1 MNITID
7 GKVCQAE
14 AGEFLLAI
22 AQRNNIYIPTL
33 CHSEALPGQAS
44 CRLCIV
50 EIVENGLHKVVT
62 SCVYPVTK
70 EVEVITNSTKIIAMR
85 KTIIM
90 LLAARV
96 PNNEQIN
103 KLREEYS
110 VLEPARF
117 TSTDDEQCILCGLC
131 VKACETMGLSSIST
145 INRGITKKVATPY
158 DEPAE
163 TCMGCG
169 ACAQVC
175 PTGAISICEENKHRI
190 IWNKKFELL
199 SCQECGKH
207 FITKEQMEYIRTK
220 LGSIGSTDDEM
231 VCESCKRKHIFNKFK
246 NISGAAIAK

>member
-14 AGEFLLAI
+14 AGEFLLVVAR
-22 AQRNNIYIPTL
+22 RNNIYIPTL
-33 CHSEALPGQAS
+33 CHSDALPGQAS

-50 EIVENGLHKVVT
+50 EVVENGRPKVVT

-70 EVEVITNSTKIIAMR
+70 EIEVITNSAKILSMR

-96 PNNEQIN
+96 PNNEHIN
-103 KLREEYS
+103 RLREEYS
-110 VLEPARF
+110 VPQPARF
-117 TSTDDEQCILCGLC
+117 TSDGNEQCLLCGLC
-131 VKACETMGLSSIST
+131 VKACETVGLSAIST

-175 PTGAISICEENKHRI
+175 PTGAIPINVEQQQRI
-190 IWNKKFELL
+190 IWNKKFELI
-199 SCQECGKH
+199 SCIKCGKA
-207 FITKEQMEYIRTK
+207 FITKEQIEYMRTK
-220 LGSIGSTDDEM
+220 LGSTDDE
-231 VCESCKRKHIFNKFK
+231 VLCENCKRTQIFNKFK
-246 NISGAAIAK
+246 DIYGTVASK

>member
-7 GKVCQAE
+7 GIVCQAE
-14 AGEFLLAI
+14 AGEFLLTI

-50 EIVENGLHKVVT
+50 EVVENGRHKVVT
-62 SCVYPVTK
+62 SCVYPVTQ
-70 EVEVITNSTKIIAMR
+70 EIEVITNSTKIRSMR

-96 PNNEQIN
+96 PNNEQLN
-103 KLREEYS
+103 KLKAEYG
-110 VLEPARF
+110 VDQPVRF
-117 TSTDDEQCILCGLC
+117 KSQDDENCILCGLC
-131 VKACETMGLSSIST
+131 VKACETMGLSAIAT
-145 INRGITKKVATPY
+145 INRGITKRVSTPY

-163 TCMGCG
+163 ECMGCG

-175 PTGAISICEENKHRI
+175 PTGAIPIQEKQNQRT

-199 SCQECGKH
+199 NCEKCGEP
-207 FITKEQMEYIRTK
+207 FITKEQLEYLNNK
-220 LGSIGSTDDEM
+220 LEANEDGLL
-231 VCESCKRKHIFNKFK
+231 CPSCKRGRTFSKVSHLYG
-246 NISGAAIAK
+246 SCS

>member
-14 AGEFLLAI
+14 AGEFLLAV

-33 CHSEALPGQAS
+33 CHSDALPGQAS

-50 EIVENGLHKVVT
+50 EVVENGQHKVVT

-70 EVEVITNSTKIIAMR
+70 EVEVITNSDKIVAMR

-96 PNNEQIN
+96 PGNEQIN

-110 VLEPARF
+110 VPQPTRF
-117 TSTDDEQCILCGLC
+117 TSASDGQCILCGLC
-131 VKACETMGLSSIST
+131 VKACETVGLSAIST
-145 INRGITKKVATPY
+145 ISRGITKKVATPY
-158 DEPAE
+158 DEPSE

-175 PTGAISICEENKHRI
+175 PTGAIAISEDNKYRT
-190 IWNKKFELL
+190 IWNKKFALI
-199 SCQECGKH
+199 SCKECGKH
-207 FITKEQMEYIRTK
+207 FITQEQIEYIRTK
-220 LGSIGSTDDEM
+220 LGSTDDEM
-231 VCESCKRKHIFNKFK
+231 LCESCKRTHIFKKFK
-246 NISGAAIAK
+246 ELVSSH

>member
-7 GKVCQAE
+7 GKICQAE
-14 AGEFLLAI
+14 AGEFLLAV

-33 CHSEALPGQAS
+33 CHSDALPGQAN

-50 EIVENGLHKVVT
+50 EVVENGWHKVVT

-70 EVEVITNSTKIIAMR
+70 EVEVITNSDKIIAMR

-90 LLAARV
+90 LLSARV

-110 VLEPARF
+110 VPKPIRF
-117 TSTDDEQCILCGLC
+117 TSAADEQCILCGLC
-131 VKACETMGLSSIST
+131 VKACETVGLAAIST

-158 DEPAE
+158 DEPSE
-163 TCMGCG
+163 MCMGCG

-175 PTGAISICEENKHRI
+175 PTGAIPMQEEKQHRT
-190 IWNKKFELL
+190 IWNKRFELI
-199 SCQECGKH
+199 SCKVCGKH
-207 FITKEQMEYIRTK
+207 FITKEQIEYMRTK
-220 LGSIGSTDDEM
+220 LGSTDDEIL
-231 VCESCKRKHIFNKFK
+231 CESCKRTHIFKKFK
-246 NISGAAIAK
+246 DLYGVAAK